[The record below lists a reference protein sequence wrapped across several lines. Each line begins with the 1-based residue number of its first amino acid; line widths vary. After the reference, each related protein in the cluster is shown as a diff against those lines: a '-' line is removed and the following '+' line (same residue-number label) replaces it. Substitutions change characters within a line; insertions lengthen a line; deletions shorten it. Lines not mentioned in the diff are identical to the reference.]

1 MTHKEHFGKL
11 PDHEVQTGL
20 RYSKLTRTPNQSL
33 PSCKINLQLLA
44 ETITTKSIVHTI
56 QRFQHFW
63 KREEPST
70 RVNYKPVLTRWQRAE
85 GLITPAT
92 SSTIRRHHWP

>member
-56 QRFQHFW
+56 QRFQTFPEMG
-63 KREEPST
+63 RT
-70 RVNYKPVLTRWQRAE
+70 LDLCQLQTQF
-85 GLITPAT
+85 
-92 SSTIRRHHWP
+92 